1 MIRHGHEMSMPRFTP
16 REHESLVPIN
26 DRRGVKGYAIID
38 RDDEPLVSRYRWSAP
53 GPPAAYVRACPTHG
67 VHFSLH
73 RLIMGLETGDP
84 RQVTHLNGNPWDNR
98 RANLR
103 VCDVS
108 GATQN
113 RQAPARGA
121 SRFRGVAAHGSKWR
135 AYADVRYQ
143 RHNLG
148 TYETE
153 DEAGA
158 VAAQFRADHMP
169 LSMMDA
175 HLRVTRSRE

>member
-1 MIRHGHEMSMPRFTP
+1 MIRNGHEMQTPQFTP
-16 REHESLVPIN
+16 RAHEALVPIN
-26 DRRGVKGYAIID
+26 DRRGIKGYAIID
-38 RDDEPLVSRYRWSAP
+38 RADEPLVSQYRWSAP
-53 GPPAAYVRACPTHG
+53 GPSAAYVRACPTHS
-67 VHFSLH
+67 VHFRLH

-113 RQAPARGA
+113 RQAPVRGA
-121 SRFRGVAAHGSKWR
+121 SQFRGVAPHGSGWR
-135 AYADVRYQ
+135 AYATVGYQ

-148 TYETE
+148 TYTTE
-153 DEAGA
+153 EAAGA
-158 VAAQFRADHMP
+158 AAARFRADHMP

-175 HLRVTRSRE
+175 HLRTSGDA